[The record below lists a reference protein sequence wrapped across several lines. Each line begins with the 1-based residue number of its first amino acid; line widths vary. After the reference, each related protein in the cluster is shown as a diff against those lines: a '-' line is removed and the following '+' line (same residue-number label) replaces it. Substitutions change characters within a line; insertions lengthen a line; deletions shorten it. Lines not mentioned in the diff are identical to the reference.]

1 MATSGI
7 SQTGID
13 SSLIN
18 QKMNQLNQET
28 QSKTDKTKDDPVGA
42 TDTVNLTANVS
53 ERPAI
58 KFESL
63 NEEQAIIL
71 AQLVANNLTNQ
82 PFGISTPAGMDALR
96 TFM

>member
-1 MATSGI
+1 MAIGGI

-13 SSLIN
+13 TNLIN
-18 QKMNQLNQET
+18 QKMMELNQET
-28 QSKTDKTKDDPVGA
+28 QSKTDKGKDDPVGA

-63 NEEQAIIL
+63 DEERAIIL

-82 PFGISTPAGMDALR
+82 PFGISTPAGTDVLR

>member
-18 QKMNQLNQET
+18 QKMNQLNQGI
-28 QSKTDKTKDDPVGA
+28 QSKTDKTKDDPVG
-42 TDTVNLTANVS
+42 TTETVNFTANVS

-82 PFGISTPAGMDALR
+82 PFGISTPAGTNVLR

>member
-1 MATSGI
+1 MTIDGI

-13 SSLIN
+13 TGLIN
-18 QKMNQLNQET
+18 QKMMELNQET
-28 QSKTDKTKDDPVGA
+28 QSKTDKGKDDPVGA

-63 NEEQAIIL
+63 DEEQAIIL